1 MKAFLGG
8 MTYAAIACVV
18 IIPFSYA
25 DEKVSW
31 GAFVDTYYAYD
42 FNNPPSHDRV
52 LVNSGANGITN
63 TYTTTA
69 ARSNEFNINMAYLEA
84 KVVAEDYRG
93 RLALQT
99 GTSVEVNDVNEPSV
113 GIFGGPTLSRNI
125 QEASIGYHVDP
136 TLWIDA
142 GIFPSYLGI
151 EDFISKDNWTYT
163 RSLSGDSTPYFE
175 SGVKATYKISDQ
187 VVTQF
192 HVMNGWTNLTE
203 DNGNKSIG
211 LQVVYTPNSTY
222 SFTYNN
228 FYGLMAPGNVSRFF
242 NQVIGRIAVSPKIQF
257 AASFDIGFQEK
268 PDQSGMANWHDV
280 TLLMRTQISQKWAA
294 SFRLEDYG
302 DPYQL
307 DVTTGTPNGFQT
319 WGYSVG
325 LDCQPKERVL
335 WRTEYRELFSRDP
348 VFVGS
353 ASPSSQDPLIV
364 TSLSLSIQ

>member
-1 MKAFLGG
+1 MEMFLGG
-8 MTYAAIACVV
+8 MIYAAIACVV
-18 IIPFSYA
+18 IIPFSYG

-42 FNNPPSHDRV
+42 FNNPPNHDRV

-84 KVVAEDYRG
+84 KVVDDDYRG

-99 GTSVEVNDVNEPSV
+99 GTSVEANEVNQPST

-125 QEASIGYHVDP
+125 QEASVGYHVDP
-136 TLWIDA
+136 KLWIDA
-142 GIFPSYLGI
+142 GIFPSYVGL

-163 RSLSGDSTPYFE
+163 RSLSADSTPYFE

-187 VVTQF
+187 VTVQF

-203 DNGNKSIG
+203 DNGNKAIG
-211 LQVVYTPNSTY
+211 LQLAYTPNSVY
-222 SFTYNN
+222 SITYNN
-228 FYGLMAPGNVSRFF
+228 FYGLMASGNFPRFF
-242 NQVIGRIAVSPKIQF
+242 NQWIGTVSLSPSLQL
-257 AASFDIGFQEK
+257 AANFDLGFQEK
-268 PDQSGMANWHDV
+268 TDHSGMANWHDV
-280 TLLMRTQISQKWAA
+280 TLLMRKQLFQKLFA
-294 SFRLEDYG
+294 SFRLEDYV

-325 LDCQPKERVL
+325 LDCQLKGKIL
-335 WRTEYRELFSRDP
+335 WRTEYRELFSRDS
-348 VFVGS
+348 VFVGNEK
-353 ASPSSQDPLIV
+353 ASSYDPLIV
-364 TSLSLSIQ
+364 TSLSVSI